1 MNTAN
6 ENKLE
11 DEIGEDLDEDAFEA
25 YDQDFEAE
33 DPEE

>member
-1 MNTAN
+1 MLV
-6 ENKLE
+6 KIL
-11 DEIGEDLDEDAFEA
+11 GEDLDEDNFEA